1 MKAFLQHDQNGL
13 FYRDGGEWVGSPQQA
28 LSFSTTADAEHFRRT
43 QHIGAVHAVARLDP
57 SLISRL
63 TCRAPGAYQ
72 VGE

>member
-1 MKAFLQHDQNGL
+1 MKAFLQNDQNGL
-13 FYRDGGEWVGSPQQA
+13 FYRDGDEWVGSPQQA
-28 LSFSTTADAEHFRRT
+28 LSFSTTADAEQFREAR
-43 QHIGAVHAVARLDP
+43 QIAAHAVARLDP